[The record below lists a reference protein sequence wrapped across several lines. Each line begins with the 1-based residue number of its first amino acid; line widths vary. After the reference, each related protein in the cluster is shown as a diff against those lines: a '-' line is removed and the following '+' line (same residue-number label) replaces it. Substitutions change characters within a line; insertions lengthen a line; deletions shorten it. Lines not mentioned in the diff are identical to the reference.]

1 VRSAPGL
8 RHSRPGALLRPD
20 LSVIEVGCARPQA
33 DCDFS
38 LIQVK
43 TGSRAPHKTLTKA
56 VATLASFGPSSTR
69 SMTYK
74 GALGC
79 VHGPARN
86 ICATTQHF
94 LGLWQGLGFSIRFD
108 VRPMKTGPTWMVVV
122 TFPDRADL
130 QVTDFGTEADARK
143 WIASESQEWLRKLG
157 YGND

>member
-1 VRSAPGL
+1 
-8 RHSRPGALLRPD
+8 
-20 LSVIEVGCARPQA
+20 
-33 DCDFS
+33 
-38 LIQVK
+38 
-43 TGSRAPHKTLTKA
+43 
-56 VATLASFGPSSTR
+56 
-69 SMTYK
+69 MTYK

-94 LGLWQGLGFSIRFD
+94 LGLWQGLGFSGHAAHIRIMVRTAANIRFD